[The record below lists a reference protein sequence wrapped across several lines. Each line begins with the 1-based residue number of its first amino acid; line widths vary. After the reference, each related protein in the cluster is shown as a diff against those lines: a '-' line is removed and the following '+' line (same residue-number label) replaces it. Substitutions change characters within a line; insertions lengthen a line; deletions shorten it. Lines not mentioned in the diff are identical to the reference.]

1 MYRKKKKR
9 RRSDADKEE
18 IVGEANIR
26 VMELLKVAG
35 MQIPDGLCI
44 PQAAH
49 KSSYEKEANVNEEY
63 NEGQLLCA
71 SPEPDTIDLLT
82 GSTKCSL
89 LDGSKYDVE
98 LALATVYPNQETCHT
113 VLVEYGYAVVQPTYL
128 WTNARHIKLPI
139 PVGDE
144 ITTLGDSLLQWIQ
157 WPRLGIVIPPRSR
170 APTFVATS
178 AGRTKVFHSG
188 I

>member
-44 PQAAH
+44 PQEAH

-63 NEGQLLCA
+63 NEGP
-71 SPEPDTIDLLT
+71 SPKPDTINLLT
-82 GSTKCSL
+82 KPTKCSL
-89 LDGSKYDVE
+89 LDVCECDMSS
-98 LALATVYPNQETCHT
+98 H
-113 VLVEYGYAVVQPTYL
+113 
-128 WTNARHIKLPI
+128 
-139 PVGDE
+139 
-144 ITTLGDSLLQWIQ
+144 
-157 WPRLGIVIPPRSR
+157 
-170 APTFVATS
+170 
-178 AGRTKVFHSG
+178 
-188 I
+188 